1 MSQTKDS
8 EGDMVYNEADALK
21 AFSQVHVMQKASKL
35 ITFNTYQ
42 GRYSYKQ
49 MLFGIIS
56 QDVFQMKV
64 MVSRIVHHKNGI
76 LVLSKFF
83 ENQMKI
89 FFKIYL
95 FKYLSRFFH
104 ESEIIVFSTF

>member
-1 MSQTKDS
+1 
-8 EGDMVYNEADALK
+8 MVYNEADALK

-49 MLFGIIS
+49 MLFGAKIS

-64 MVSRIVHHKNGI
+64 MVSRTVHHKNGI
-76 LVLSKFF
+76 LVLS
-83 ENQMKI
+83 QI
-89 FFKIYL
+89 F
-95 FKYLSRFFH
+95 
-104 ESEIIVFSTF
+104 